1 MLGKEGF
8 YQEKDN
14 IKDNFKSLLLICQTT
29 NPEKKFSTQFHF
41 KKGRELNIKS
51 GAHTQALYFLA

>member
-1 MLGKEGF
+1 MLGKESF

-14 IKDNFKSLLLICQTT
+14 IKDNFKSLLLICHTT
-29 NPEKKFSTQFHF
+29 NPEKKFSTHIHF

-51 GAHTQALYFLA
+51 GVNTQALYFFA